1 MEYFEDI
8 VDIIENNMNYVLASV
23 VGIIILEFIIFA
35 LCSIKKGFKHDE
47 LYVTI
52 ITTLLVTVGLYVVL
66 CLGFGFYNYCKYQTW
81 HIWDNFIDI
90 LKSKTF
96 LTIAMVIM
104 GVISII
110 LFIIL
115 LAKLGIIAGYIVA
128 ALISPIATAVLLI
141 AISLVIIIGQSLL
154 TVLKLLWFIIT
165 AFFES
170 FVRIMGNHGLQLL
183 ICIVVPCILFGAIFA
198 LKNYIKSFKEEVL

>member
-52 ITTLLVTVGLYVVL
+52 ITTLLVTVGLYVIL
-66 CLGFGFYNYCKYQTW
+66 CLGFGFYNYCKYQIW

-96 LTIAMVIM
+96 LTTAMVIM

-115 LAKLGIIAGYIVA
+115 LTKLGIIAGYIVA

-183 ICIVVPCILFGAIFA
+183 ICIVAPCILFGAIFA

>member
-52 ITTLLVTVGLYVVL
+52 ITTLLVTVGLYVIL
-66 CLGFGFYNYCKYQTW
+66 CLGFGFYNYCKYQTC

-96 LTIAMVIM
+96 LTTAMVIM

-115 LAKLGIIAGYIVA
+115 LTKLGIIAGYIVA

-183 ICIVVPCILFGAIFA
+183 ICIVAPCILFGAIFA